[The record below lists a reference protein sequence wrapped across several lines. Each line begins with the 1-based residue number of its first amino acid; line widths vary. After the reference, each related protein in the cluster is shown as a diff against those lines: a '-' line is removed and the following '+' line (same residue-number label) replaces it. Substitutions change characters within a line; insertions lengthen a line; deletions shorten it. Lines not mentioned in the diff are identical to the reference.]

1 MQQGGNKEWLVNLTN
16 HCVNLVRVTHTLNVS
31 WIEMSMILS
40 KKEVEISLSY
50 GDINYWCQN

>member
-1 MQQGGNKEWLVNLTN
+1 MQQGGNKERLVNLTN
-16 HCVNLVRVTHTLNVS
+16 HCVTRTLNVS
-31 WIEMSMILS
+31 WIEMTMILS